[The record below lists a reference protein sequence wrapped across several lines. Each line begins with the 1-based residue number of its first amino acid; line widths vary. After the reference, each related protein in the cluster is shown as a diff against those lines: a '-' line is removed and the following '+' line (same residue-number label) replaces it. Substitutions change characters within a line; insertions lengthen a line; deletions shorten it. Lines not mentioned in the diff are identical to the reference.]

1 MATNRSLLRQ
11 CGRPCFSCCCCCCC
25 SFCCFVFLCIHFMC
39 CRCCCRCSCCCFCR
53 GNAAQKQNIRQAVK
67 TRQVRPVGE
76 AGGAAPRE
84 GALEGSLLSAAH
96 SWPPPHTAAFYG
108 TDTDTELALKLNA
121 SRTLPPYLPLTTH
134 CFSSPPRPLHRQ
146 RRRQFEVSFY

>member
-39 CRCCCRCSCCCFCR
+39 CRCRCCCFCR

-67 TRQVRPVGE
+67 TRQVRPVGG

-96 SWPPPHTAAFYG
+96 SWAP
-108 TDTDTELALKLNA
+108 
-121 SRTLPPYLPLTTH
+121 STH
-134 CFSSPPRPLHRQ
+134 CSILWHGHGHGAGIEIECKPHVAPLSPLNHSLLLLSFSPAS
-146 RRRQFEVSFY
+146 STTSSAI